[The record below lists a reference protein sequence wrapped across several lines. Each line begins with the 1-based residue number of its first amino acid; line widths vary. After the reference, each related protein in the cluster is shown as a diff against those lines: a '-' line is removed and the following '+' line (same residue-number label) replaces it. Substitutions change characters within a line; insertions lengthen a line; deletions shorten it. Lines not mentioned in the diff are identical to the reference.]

1 MRGFTTIFGIL
12 LFATSASASA
22 SAQEFGQGATAD
34 KQNSRER
41 PKFDL
46 NLSAGFF
53 EARPE
58 EDESTNTYDH
68 WYDEGRYAVGL
79 GYYWT
84 DNFKTE
90 IEFAHTPEG
99 SRYVQDLIMLPGP
112 GGQVYPYSFESYHR
126 IQQTSVRAV
135 WQFLDN
141 VWVHPYVNGGFV
153 FESERHRYHVPEQFQ
168 FPPPPDPRST
178 PPPPVLLRPP
188 FRSGDVM
195 EHRGGVTIGGG
206 AKFYL
211 SPAAYINTGMQVTYA
226 KPATTVS
233 FIAGFGVEF

>member
-1 MRGFTTIFGIL
+1 MRRYVPIFGIL
-12 LFATSASASA
+12 LMATAA
-22 SAQEFGQGATAD
+22 SAQPVD
-34 KQNSRER
+34 R
-41 PKFDL
+41 PGFDL
-46 NLSAGFF
+46 NFSAGFF

-58 EDESTNTYDH
+58 EDLSTNTYDH
-68 WYDEGRYAVGL
+68 WYGEGRYAVGL

-99 SRYVQDLIMLPGP
+99 SRYVQDFLTLPGP

-141 VWVHPYVNGGFV
+141 VWVHPYLNGGFV
-153 FESERHRYHVPEQFQ
+153 YETERHRFHVPEQFR
-168 FPPPPDPRST
+168 FVPPPDPRST
-178 PPPPVLLRPP
+178 PPPPVPLVPA

-195 EHRGGVTIGGG
+195 ERRGGVTIGGG

-226 KPATTVS
+226 KPSTTVS
-233 FIAGFGVEF
+233 FIAGLGVEF

>member
-1 MRGFTTIFGIL
+1 MCRFALISCL
-12 LFATSASASA
+12 SLFASAA
-22 SAQEFGQGATAD
+22 SAQTVD
-34 KQNSRER
+34 R
-41 PKFDL
+41 PRFDV
-46 NLSAGFF
+46 NFSAGFF

-58 EDESTNTYDH
+58 EDESTNTYQH
-68 WYDEGRYAVGL
+68 WYGEGRYALGL

-99 SRYVQDLIMLPGP
+99 SRYVQDFVTIPGS
-112 GGQVYPYSFESYHR
+112 GGQVFPYSFESYHR

-141 VWVHPYVNGGFV
+141 VWVHPYLNGGFV
-153 FESERHRYHVPEQFQ
+153 YEAERNRYLVPEQYRYL
-168 FPPPPDPRST
+168 PPPDPRGT
-178 PPPPVLLRPP
+178 PPPPELLRPA

-206 AKFYL
+206 AKFYM

-226 KPATTVS
+226 RPSTTVS
-233 FIAGFGVEF
+233 FLAGFGIDF